1 MLTVMIVED
10 EMLVRMGL
18 SVSIDWEKRNMRLV
32 AEVGNGNDGYY
43 AFLRHRPN
51 IVITDI
57 RMPGMDGLTL
67 IQKIRELDRSCRIIV
82 ISCMTDF
89 ATLHEAMQ
97 YDISSYLI
105 KATMTQ
111 DNIRDALDKTTDDFS
126 RLEQV
131 TESTGSQDRSQILAD
146 LVARYL
152 TLHSVTYRQLV
163 SSLTREGIPL
173 PPPTGL
179 LTVYRNV
186 VSTEQMMLK
195 SVCHLIENALSLTRE
210 TNYFISD
217 HCLIFFTNT
226 FLSDSIDGPIQA
238 LNDVYNYIK
247 ENFSQHLRFVYS
259 TEEISLESMPV
270 YLERVLALG
279 SRAYLF
285 DTPVLSV
292 DHNGEIADRDINGW
306 FEHLQVCA
314 SQLRLDPKLY
324 SDYLNAVQN
333 AYRSLGQPRSEV
345 LKCLYEVTVLLA
357 QNNRKITPDQ
367 LTCCHHYLSKAQSLR
382 SMMSIIDKQI
392 LAFAGAPVTPYTH
405 LLSDAVGYMVDNL
418 ESDLSLTSVAAHVNL
433 SPGYFSTLL
442 NSAGASKSVSA
453 CHPAAG
459 GIYEACSVPA
469 QVLSVQN
476 LYRLHDP
483 VHFRSGLSAHTSCNP
498 AIRLHAEKAAGG
510 RHDRR
515 LFLFDPADRK
525 HAGFLP
531 QKRARPYAD
540 CRCARLSDRRVFNTA

>member
-18 SVSIDWEKRNMRLV
+18 SVSIDWEKRNLRLV
-32 AEVGNGNDGYY
+32 AEAGNGNDGYY
-43 AFLRHRPN
+43 AFLHHRPN

-67 IQKIRELDRSCRIIV
+67 IQKIRELDHSCRIIV

-111 DNIRDALDKTTDDFS
+111 ENIRDALDKATEDFS
-126 RLEQV
+126 RLEQI
-131 TESTGSQDRSQILAD
+131 TETAGTQDQSQILAD
-146 LVARYL
+146 LLTRYL
-152 TLHSVTYRQLV
+152 TLHSITYRQLV
-163 SSLTREGIPL
+163 SSLAREKISP

-210 TNYFISD
+210 TSYFISD

-238 LNDVYNYIK
+238 LNDIYNYIK

-259 TEEISLESMPV
+259 TEEISLENMPM

-292 DHNGEIADRDINGW
+292 DHHGELADRDINGW
-306 FEHLQVCA
+306 FEHLQACA
-314 SQLRLDPKLY
+314 SQLRLDPKLH

-392 LAFAGAPVTPYTH
+392 LAFANVPITPYTH
-405 LLSDAVGYMVDNL
+405 LLNDAVGYIVDNL
-418 ESDLSLTSVAAHVNL
+418 ESDLSLTGVAAHVNL

-442 NSAGASKSVSA
+442 KKETGMRFAELLGD
-453 CHPAAG
+453 
-459 GIYEACSVPA
+459 
-469 QVLSVQN
+469 L
-476 LYRLHDP
+476 RL
-483 VHFRSGLSAHTSCNP
+483 
-498 AIRLHAEKAAGG
+498 
-510 RHDRR
+510 
-515 LFLFDPADRK
+515 
-525 HAGFLP
+525 
-531 QKRARPYAD
+531 KRAQDLLKNSEFNINEIAQKCGYTDIAYFS
-540 CRCARLSDRRVFNTA
+540 RCFKKRFGVSPSNWRNL

>member
-1 MLTVMIVED
+1 MLYFKQFTAKKDGEDESSMLTVMIVED

-357 QNNRKITPDQ
+357 QSNRKITPDQ

-392 LAFAGAPVTPYTH
+392 LAFADAPVTPYTH

-442 NSAGASKSVSA
+442 KKETGMRFAELLGD
-453 CHPAAG
+453 
-459 GIYEACSVPA
+459 
-469 QVLSVQN
+469 L
-476 LYRLHDP
+476 RL
-483 VHFRSGLSAHTSCNP
+483 
-498 AIRLHAEKAAGG
+498 
-510 RHDRR
+510 
-515 LFLFDPADRK
+515 
-525 HAGFLP
+525 
-531 QKRARPYAD
+531 KRAQDLLKNSEFNINEIAQKCGYTDIAYFS
-540 CRCARLSDRRVFNTA
+540 RCFKKRFGVSPSSWRNL

>member
-1 MLTVMIVED
+1 
-10 EMLVRMGL
+10 
-18 SVSIDWEKRNMRLV
+18 
-32 AEVGNGNDGYY
+32 
-43 AFLRHRPN
+43 
-51 IVITDI
+51 
-57 RMPGMDGLTL
+57 
-67 IQKIRELDRSCRIIV
+67 
-82 ISCMTDF
+82 
-89 ATLHEAMQ
+89 
-97 YDISSYLI
+97 
-105 KATMTQ
+105 MTQ

-210 TNYFISD
+210 TNYFISE

-306 FEHLQVCA
+306 FEHL
-314 SQLRLDPKLY
+314 
-324 SDYLNAVQN
+324 
-333 AYRSLGQPRSEV
+333 
-345 LKCLYEVTVLLA
+345 
-357 QNNRKITPDQ
+357 
-367 LTCCHHYLSKAQSLR
+367 
-382 SMMSIIDKQI
+382 
-392 LAFAGAPVTPYTH
+392 
-405 LLSDAVGYMVDNL
+405 
-418 ESDLSLTSVAAHVNL
+418 
-433 SPGYFSTLL
+433 
-442 NSAGASKSVSA
+442 
-453 CHPAAG
+453 
-459 GIYEACSVPA
+459 
-469 QVLSVQN
+469 
-476 LYRLHDP
+476 
-483 VHFRSGLSAHTSCNP
+483 
-498 AIRLHAEKAAGG
+498 
-510 RHDRR
+510 
-515 LFLFDPADRK
+515 
-525 HAGFLP
+525 
-531 QKRARPYAD
+531 
-540 CRCARLSDRRVFNTA
+540 

>member
-210 TNYFISD
+210 TNYFISE

-259 TEEISLESMPV
+259 TEEISLREHA
-270 YLERVLALG
+270 RV
-279 SRAYLF
+279 S
-285 DTPVLSV
+285 
-292 DHNGEIADRDINGW
+292 
-306 FEHLQVCA
+306 
-314 SQLRLDPKLY
+314 
-324 SDYLNAVQN
+324 
-333 AYRSLGQPRSEV
+333 
-345 LKCLYEVTVLLA
+345 
-357 QNNRKITPDQ
+357 
-367 LTCCHHYLSKAQSLR
+367 
-382 SMMSIIDKQI
+382 
-392 LAFAGAPVTPYTH
+392 
-405 LLSDAVGYMVDNL
+405 
-418 ESDLSLTSVAAHVNL
+418 
-433 SPGYFSTLL
+433 
-442 NSAGASKSVSA
+442 
-453 CHPAAG
+453 
-459 GIYEACSVPA
+459 
-469 QVLSVQN
+469 
-476 LYRLHDP
+476 
-483 VHFRSGLSAHTSCNP
+483 
-498 AIRLHAEKAAGG
+498 
-510 RHDRR
+510 
-515 LFLFDPADRK
+515 
-525 HAGFLP
+525 
-531 QKRARPYAD
+531 
-540 CRCARLSDRRVFNTA
+540 

>member
-1 MLTVMIVED
+1 MLYFKQFTAKKDGEDESSMLTVMIVED

-18 SVSIDWEKRNMRLV
+18 SVSINWEKRNMRLV

-210 TNYFISD
+210 TNYFISE

-314 SQLRLDPKLY
+314 SQKP
-324 SDYLNAVQN
+324 S
-333 AYRSLGQPRSEV
+333 S
-345 LKCLYEVTVLLA
+345 
-357 QNNRKITPDQ
+357 
-367 LTCCHHYLSKAQSLR
+367 
-382 SMMSIIDKQI
+382 
-392 LAFAGAPVTPYTH
+392 
-405 LLSDAVGYMVDNL
+405 
-418 ESDLSLTSVAAHVNL
+418 
-433 SPGYFSTLL
+433 
-442 NSAGASKSVSA
+442 
-453 CHPAAG
+453 
-459 GIYEACSVPA
+459 
-469 QVLSVQN
+469 
-476 LYRLHDP
+476 
-483 VHFRSGLSAHTSCNP
+483 
-498 AIRLHAEKAAGG
+498 
-510 RHDRR
+510 
-515 LFLFDPADRK
+515 
-525 HAGFLP
+525 
-531 QKRARPYAD
+531 
-540 CRCARLSDRRVFNTA
+540 

>member
-18 SVSIDWEKRNMRLV
+18 SVSIDWKKCNLLLV
-32 AEVGNGNDGYY
+32 AEAGNGNDGYY

-67 IQKIRELDRSCRIIV
+67 IQKIRELDHSCRIIV

-97 YDISSYLI
+97 CDISSYLI

-111 DNIRDALDKTTDDFS
+111 EDIRDALDKAVDDFS

-131 TESTGSQDRSQILAD
+131 SEATGAQNQSQVLAD
-146 LVARYL
+146 LLTRYL
-152 TLHSVTYRQLV
+152 TLHSVSYRQLV

-179 LTVYRNV
+179 LTVYRNA

-195 SVCHLIENALSLTRE
+195 SVCHLIENALSLTHE
-210 TNYFISD
+210 ANYFISD
-217 HCLIFFTNT
+217 RCLIFFTNA
-226 FLSDSIDGPIQA
+226 FLSDSIDGSIQA
-238 LNDVYNYIK
+238 LNDIYNYVL
-247 ENFSQHLRFVYS
+247 ENFSQPLRFIYS
-259 TEEISLESMPV
+259 TEEISLENMPV
-270 YLERVLALG
+270 YLERVLEIG

-285 DTPVLSV
+285 DTPLLSV
-292 DHNGEIADRDINGW
+292 DRNAKLANHDINGW
-306 FEHLQVCA
+306 FEQLQACA
-314 SQLRLDPKLY
+314 SHLRLDPNLH

-357 QNNRKITPDQ
+357 QNNRKITPEQ
-367 LTCCHHYLSKAQSLR
+367 LSCCHHYLSKAQSLR

-392 LAFAGAPVTPYTH
+392 LAFAGASITPYTH
-405 LLSDAVGYMVDNL
+405 LLSDAIGYMADNL
-418 ESDLSLTSVAAHVNL
+418 ENDLSLTNVAAHVNL

-442 NSAGASKSVSA
+442 KKETGMRFAELLG
-453 CHPAAG
+453 
-459 GIYEACSVPA
+459 
-469 QVLSVQN
+469 N
-476 LYRLHDP
+476 LRL
-483 VHFRSGLSAHTSCNP
+483 
-498 AIRLHAEKAAGG
+498 
-510 RHDRR
+510 
-515 LFLFDPADRK
+515 
-525 HAGFLP
+525 
-531 QKRARPYAD
+531 KRAQDLLKNSEFNINEIAQKCGYTDIAYFS
-540 CRCARLSDRRVFNTA
+540 RCFKKRFGVSPSSWRSL